1 MKRRIK
7 ETESVSLSFRKSE
20 NMKIGIVHSIRT
32 RLVIMLVG
40 FTTLSVFASWF
51 INRTFMGAYYIDN
64 KTNDLIEAYRD
75 IDRIMEQEDSYLNY
89 TQKKELASKFE
100 TEGISALV
108 VDSDLTVTFSSGFG
122 ITNELLLIRLKD
134 ILFNNTTGGSVI
146 KNGENYVVQKI
157 HDEDGSRD
165 YIEMCG
171 QIGTENDFFIMRSSL
186 ESITGA
192 VEMANRFYLRVG
204 LLIICAGMLAMM
216 IFSINFTKPILK
228 LEEISQ
234 KMCGLDFNVKYNVK
248 GKDEIAVL
256 GRNMNQ
262 LSETLEKTISELKS
276 ANVKLETDIQKKTE
290 IDEMRKEFLSNVSH
304 ELKTPIA
311 LIQGYAEGLKESVN
325 EDAESRDFYCDVII
339 DESAKMNKMVQKLL
353 TLNQIEFGNNYV
365 EMERFDMIALID
377 EVLNQS
383 NILLQEKGA
392 EVFFDNQRQLYV
404 WADEFQIEEV
414 LTNYVSN
421 AIHHLDFE
429 NKISICLEEK
439 EGIIRVN
446 VYNTGKQIPEEDL
459 EKVWIK
465 FYKVDKARTR
475 EYGGSGIGLSI
486 VKAIMDSMNMKCGV
500 ENRDGGV
507 NFWFE
512 VEKDEN

>member
-1 MKRRIK
+1 MKVSMLH
-7 ETESVSLSFRKSE
+7 SV
-20 NMKIGIVHSIRT
+20 RT
-32 RLVIMLVG
+32 RLVIVLIG

-51 INRTFMGAYYIDN
+51 INRNFMGEYYIQN
-64 KTNDLIEAYRD
+64 KTQDLIEAYEN
-75 IDRIMEQEDSYLNY
+75 ISVILDSEESYISMAK
-89 TQKKELASKFE
+89 KKELASQFE
-100 TEGISALV
+100 TEGISVLV
-108 VDSDLTVTFSSGFG
+108 IDSELTVTFSSGFG
-122 ITNELLLIRLKD
+122 VTNEQLFSRLKD
-134 ILFNNTTGGSVI
+134 ILFDNTTGGNI
-146 KNGENYVVQKI
+146 LKQEETYVVQKI
-157 HDEDGSRD
+157 HDEEGNRD

-171 QIGTENDFFIMRSSL
+171 QVGIGNDFFIMRSSL
-186 ESITGA
+186 ESIDGA
-192 VEMANRFYLRVG
+192 VEIASNFYVRVG
-204 LLIICAGMLAMM
+204 LLIILVGAVAMM
-216 IFSINFTKPILK
+216 IFSIQFTRPILK

-234 KMCGLDFNVKYNVK
+234 KMCNLDFAVKYKEK
-248 GKDEIAVL
+248 GQDEISVL
-256 GRNMNQ
+256 GKNMNQ

-276 ANVKLETDIQKKTE
+276 ANVKLETDIKKKIE
-290 IDEMRKEFLSNVSH
+290 IDEMRKDFLSNVSH

-325 EDAESRDFYCDVII
+325 DDAESRDFYCDVII

-365 EMERFDMIALID
+365 EMERFDIVALID

-392 EVFFDNQRQLYV
+392 EVFFDNQKKVYV
-404 WADEFQIEEV
+404 WADEFQMEEV
-414 LTNYVSN
+414 ITNYVSN

-429 NKISICLEEK
+429 KKISISFEEK
-439 EGIIRVN
+439 GNLVRVN
-446 VYNTGKQIPEEDL
+446 VYNTGNPIPEDDI

-486 VKAIMDSMNMKCGV
+486 VKAIMESMNMKCGV
-500 ENRDGGV
+500 ENREHGV

-512 VEKDEN
+512 VEKDKNDVEVLNK